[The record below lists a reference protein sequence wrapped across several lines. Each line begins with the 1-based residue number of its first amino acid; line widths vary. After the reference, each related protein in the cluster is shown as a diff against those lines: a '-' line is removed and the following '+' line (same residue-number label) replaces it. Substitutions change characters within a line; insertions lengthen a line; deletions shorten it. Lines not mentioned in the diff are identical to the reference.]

1 MYRRINKFMRFF
13 SIIILSF
20 FCFAALSSQAQDTSR
35 IKSKHAILGDT
46 TILSKKDSAKISIDK
61 KDSIAKKKP
70 ANPKRATLYSL
81 ILPGLGQFY
90 NKKYWKVPIV
100 LAAVGIPAYTFIDNR
115 KWYNRT
121 RYALAVLANG
131 SYNQKDSLAK
141 VNKELL
147 PFIFLDT
154 GHTQLNPYGIT
165 GLEKY
170 RNYFRSNED
179 YSILFFLLFY
189 GLNIVDA
196 TVDAHL
202 KLFDVDR
209 DLSIHIGI
217 PSAPSS
223 NTYAFSLFV
232 DIHKAKSKLFN
243 NAY

>member
-1 MYRRINKFMRFF
+1 MRFF

-20 FCFAALSSQAQDTSR
+20 FCFAALSLHAQDASL
-35 IKSKHAILGDT
+35 IKSKPASVKDT
-46 TILSKKDSAKISIDK
+46 TILLKKDSTKTSPDK
-61 KDSIAKKKP
+61 KDSVAKKRP

-81 ILPGLGQFY
+81 ILPGLGQIY

-131 SYNQKDSLAK
+131 SYFQKDSIAK
-141 VNKELL
+141 VNPQLI
-147 PFIFLDT
+147 PFIFLDSAR
-154 GHTQLNPYGIT
+154 TQINPYGIS

-217 PSAPSS
+217 PSTPSS
-223 NTYAFSLFV
+223 NMYAFSLFV
-232 DIHKAKSKLFN
+232 DIHKAKTKLFDN
-243 NAY
+243 TY